1 MLVTAGDI
9 LAAASGAANAA
20 RAGFTFDP
28 FTTLGWAVPVV
39 LIAPLAAFAMAVSG
53 VRTRRSAS
61 NLSMLGAVVSLLTT
75 ILVGW
80 GLAKKGAPFVA
91 SYQYLNVPVAF
102 SGPTSFQAFG
112 IDIILR
118 VDHLTVVALIVVE
131 LCVIGA
137 LGWHRVMGRVEAGAA
152 RFHALVSL
160 FLFGCVG
167 ALISY
172 DLAELF
178 AFWGLTGAVTYLL
191 LAHRWGVDGIAR
203 STRIALALPFLT
215 DLFLLCGI
223 AVLYSRYGVQNLTT
237 LVPILH
243 TTAGATIK
251 ALVVASVLIFA
262 GLAGRLALW
271 PLHSWVTRTAVD
283 APAAASAM
291 TQAVWSV
298 VAIVVLYRLMPIVGA
313 TNAQTLK
320 TFLYACAAAAIIAP
334 LLALVTNEPRRA
346 IALLGSGVTAVGAA
360 IVVDGFQKP
369 GFNFTFAIAGV
380 ACLLAAALARV
391 GGVLAA
397 SALAGAMRTD
407 DMAEMG
413 DAWRRMRGS
422 AVALLLAGLVLGLSA
437 TGALAYSVSSKS
449 LPALL
454 LGEAVLLVSL
464 GSLRIFLAI
473 AIGPLRRR
481 RAFDPDRVRELPAS
495 TLTWPYWLAL
505 LGAALVAAS
514 PVRGWLDFL
523 DGHKHPVPS
532 TAAFVL
538 WVAVALVGFAA
549 AALASWANK
558 DGAIRASAF
567 LGAGVDRLV
576 ALVLRAVSRFV
587 VEPAVGIA
595 IGTEGWAP
603 QRDDTLGRSAVATG
617 RLAAAGARAPVLP
630 VVLVLAVVLAIA
642 VALLSPGVF
651 R

>member
-1 MLVTAGDI
+1 VLVTAGDI
-9 LAAASGAANAA
+9 LTAASGAATGA

-39 LIAPLAAFAMAVSG
+39 LIAPLAAFAMAASG

-118 VDHLTVVALIVVE
+118 VDHLTVVALVVVE

-160 FLFGCVG
+160 FLFGCIGV
-167 ALISY
+167 LISY

-191 LAHRWGVDGIAR
+191 LAHRWGVDAIAR

-237 LVPILH
+237 LFPVLH
-243 TTAGATIK
+243 TTSGATVK
-251 ALVVASVLIFA
+251 ALVVASVLIFV
-262 GLAGRLALW
+262 GIAGRLALW
-271 PLHSWVTRTAVD
+271 PLHSWVTRTAVE

-298 VAIVVLYRLMPIVGA
+298 VAIVVLYRIMPIVGA
-313 TNAQTLK
+313 TNPQTLRA
-320 TFLYACAAAAIIAP
+320 FLYACAAAAVIAP
-334 LLALVTNEPRRA
+334 LLALAINEPRRA
-346 IALLGSGVTAVGAA
+346 IALLGSGVAAVGAA

-380 ACLLAAALARV
+380 ACVLAAALARV
-391 GGVLAA
+391 GGVLSA

-422 AVALLLAGLVLGLSA
+422 AVALLASGLVLGLSA

-514 PVRGWLDFL
+514 LVRGWLDFL
-523 DGHKHPVPS
+523 DGYKHPVPS
-532 TAAFVL
+532 AASFVL
-538 WVAVALVGFAA
+538 WLAVALVGFAA
-549 AALASWANK
+549 AALALWTNK

-567 LGAGVDRLV
+567 LGAGVDRLL
-576 ALVLRAVSRFV
+576 ALVLRTVSRFV

-595 IGTEGWAP
+595 IGTEGWSP

-630 VVLVLAVVLAIA
+630 VVLLLAVVLAIV